1 MVSQPRD
8 HAAGK
13 IERRREVKKNRF
25 NWFALIYIF
34 IVIIGVV
41 FCGVEIFLLVH
52 FVNTPIEEIPAWL
65 LWLLFWRR

>member
-1 MVSQPRD
+1 M
-8 HAAGK
+8 
-13 IERRREVKKNRF
+13 KKNRF